1 MYLFYILQTFC
12 ATELFFLFKDS
23 GSISTLYMLLLC
35 YSLMLQIK
43 VIGVTACSC
52 LVVTE
57 R

>member
-1 MYLFYILQTFC
+1 MYLFYILQTFVPRNYS
-12 ATELFFLFKDS
+12 FVQGS